1 MRRSAC
7 ALDSW
12 DGWKPAPS
20 TTPTPSLFPG
30 IPEAPQD
37 ASGAS

>member
-1 MRRSAC
+1 MRQMET
-7 ALDSW
+7 
-12 DGWKPAPS
+12 GPS